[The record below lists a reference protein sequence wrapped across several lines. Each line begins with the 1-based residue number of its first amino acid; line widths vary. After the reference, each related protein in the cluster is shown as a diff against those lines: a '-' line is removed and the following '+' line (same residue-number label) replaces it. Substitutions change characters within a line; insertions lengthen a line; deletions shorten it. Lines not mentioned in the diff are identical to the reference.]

1 MDITIEMIAEILADR
16 MRRVAAIKAIGGISL
31 FEVIGEGH
39 TVPEGWVLDPATVY
53 YVPADFQF
61 HGTVQ

>member
-1 MDITIEMIAEILADR
+1 MDITVEMIAEILADQ
-16 MRRVAAIKAIGGISL
+16 MRRVEAIKAIGGIPL
-31 FEVIGEGH
+31 FAVVGAGRA
-39 TVPEGWVLDPATVY
+39 VPEGWVLDPATDY

>member
-1 MDITIEMIAEILADR
+1 
-16 MRRVAAIKAIGGISL
+16 MRRVEAIKAIGGIPL
-31 FEVIGEGH
+31 FAVVGAGRA
-39 TVPEGWVLDPATVY
+39 VPEGWVLDPATDY